1 MSQQPPSPALPPDL
15 PALEVSGAWETVFH
29 APARAAL
36 EAALPRYLTPRRWF
50 GSKARTIRGIAIV
63 EAVPMLPDAYLA
75 LLRVDYTAGE
85 PETYV
90 LPVGFATGAAARKF
104 MAERPT
110 GIIAALQIGQPES
123 GASGESASVFAGILY
138 DAVWN
143 LDFCQ
148 ALLAAIVARRQ
159 FRGATGN
166 VVATAASVLP
176 RLRGDASR
184 PLPPVV
190 LGVEQ
195 SNTSIRFGE
204 QLIMKLYRR
213 LEVGINPDQEIGQFI
228 TEKTGFGNV
237 PPVAGALEFR
247 RHEPSGG
254 QPITLALLQGFV
266 RNRGDAWRYTLD
278 SLAAYFE
285 AARGRGLAVA
295 DNLPMPTAPLLAL
308 MREEVHPLAAQ
319 YIGEYLASARLLG
332 RRTAE
337 LHLALNSDPADPVF
351 APEPFTAEFQTY
363 LHRSMRGLT
372 DRIMGLLRARFDA
385 LPAAVRPAGAQ
396 VLALEAQIAAR
407 FDALAARPL
416 AATRSRIHGDYHL
429 GQVLYTGSDFML
441 IDFEGEPARP
451 LGERQMKRSP
461 LQDVAG
467 MLRSF
472 HYAAY
477 AAYFGQSPD
486 GAPPPYLEPWARF
499 WHLWVSVAYL
509 QAYLETA
516 GSAPFLP
523 AVGDDLKLLLD
534 VFLVEKAVYELGY
547 ELNNRPDWVSI
558 PLQGILQTV
567 GATG

>member
-1 MSQQPPSPALPPDL
+1 MNLRIHSYPREKLMSQQFQNTTFSPDL
-15 PALEVSGAWETVFH
+15 PALEVPGAWATVFQ
-29 APARAAL
+29 APAKAAL

-50 GSKARTIRGIAIV
+50 GSKARTIRRIELI
-63 EAVPMLPDAYLA
+63 EAVPLLHDAYLV
-75 LLRVDYTAGE
+75 LIRVDYTAGE
-85 PETYV
+85 SETYV
-90 LPVGFATGAAARKF
+90 LPIGFAAGSTARKY
-104 MAERPT
+104 MEERPT
-110 GIIAALQIGQPES
+110 GMIAELRTGLGS
-123 GASGESASVFAGILY
+123 GLLY

-148 ALLAAIVARRQ
+148 ALLAAIVERRH
-159 FRGATGN
+159 FAGSTGD

-190 LGVEQ
+190 MGVEQ

-247 RHEPSGG
+247 RHEPADG

-285 AARGRGLAVA
+285 AARGRGLVVA
-295 DNLPMPTAPLLAL
+295 DNLPLPPAPLLEL
-308 MREEVHPLAAQ
+308 VRGEIHPLATQ

-337 LHLALNSDPADPVF
+337 LHLALNADPADPIF
-351 APEPFTAEFQTY
+351 APEPFTADFQAY
-363 LHRSMRGLT
+363 LHRSMRELAE
-372 DRIMGLLRARFDA
+372 RLMGLLRARCEA
-385 LPAAVRPAGAQ
+385 LPPAVRPAAER
-396 VLALEAQIAAR
+396 VLALEAQIVGR
-407 FDALAARPL
+407 FDALTGRPI

-429 GQVLYTGSDFML
+429 GQVLYTGSDFMI
-441 IDFEGEPARP
+441 IDFEGEPART
-451 LGERQMKRSP
+451 LSERQMKRSP

-486 GAPPPYLEPWARF
+486 GAPPPYLEPWTRF

-516 GSAPFLP
+516 GNAAFLP
-523 AVGDDLKLLLD
+523 AATEDLKLLLD

-567 GATG
+567 GAA

>member
-1 MSQQPPSPALPPDL
+1 MSDQPNPIALPSDL
-15 PALEVSGAWETVFH
+15 PALTVAGAWDIVFQ

-36 EAALPRYLTPRRWF
+36 EAALPRYLAPRRWF
-50 GSKARTIRGIAIV
+50 GSKARTISKIKIL
-63 EAVPMLPDAYLA
+63 EAVPMLHDAYLV
-75 LLRVDYTAGE
+75 LLRVDFTSGE

-90 LPVGFATGAAARKF
+90 VPMGF
-104 MAERPT
+104 MAGADAQQFTTERPT
-110 GIIAALQIGQPES
+110 GVIAALQAGSQS
-123 GASGESASVFAGILY
+123 GILY

-148 ALLAAIVARRQ
+148 ALLAAIVEHRQ
-159 FRGATGN
+159 YTGTTGD
-166 VVATAASVLP
+166 VVAAGTSALP
-176 RLRGDASR
+176 RLRGDTSR
-184 PLPPVV
+184 PLPPMV

-247 RHEPSGG
+247 RHEPAGG

-278 SLAAYFE
+278 SLAGYFD
-285 AARGRGLAVA
+285 AARERGLAVA
-295 DNLPMPTAPLLAL
+295 DNLPMPTAPLLEL
-308 MREEVHPLAAQ
+308 VREEIHPAAQQ
-319 YIGEYLASARLLG
+319 YIGAYLASARLLG

-337 LHLALNSDPADPVF
+337 LHLALNSDPADPTF
-351 APEPFTAEFQTY
+351 APEPFTADFQAY
-363 LHRSMRGLT
+363 LHRSMRDLT
-372 DRIMGLLRARFDA
+372 DRIMGLLRARLDA
-385 LPAAVRPAGAQ
+385 LPDAVRPAAQ
-396 VLALEAQIAAR
+396 HALGLEAQIAAR
-407 FDALAARPL
+407 FDALAARPI

-429 GQVLYTGSDFML
+429 GQVLYTGSDFMI

-451 LGERQMKRSP
+451 LNERQMKRSP

-477 AAYFGQSPD
+477 AAYFGQSPA
-486 GAPPPYLEPWARF
+486 GAPPVYLEPWARF

-509 QAYLETA
+509 QTYLEVA
-516 GSAPFLP
+516 GDAAVLP
-523 AVGDDLKLLLD
+523 GSPDDLKLLLD
-534 VFLVEKAVYELGY
+534 SYLVEKAVYELGY

-567 GATG
+567 GAA

>member
-1 MSQQPPSPALPPDL
+1 MSDQPNPAPVPSDL
-15 PALEVSGAWETVFH
+15 PALEVPGAWETVLR
-29 APARAAL
+29 APAKAAL
-36 EAALPRYLTPRRWF
+36 EAVLPRYLTPRRWF
-50 GSKARTIRGIAIV
+50 GAKARTIRGIEIV
-63 EAVPMLPDAYLA
+63 EAVPMLHDAYLV
-75 LLRVDYTAGE
+75 LMRVDYTAGE

-90 LPVGFATGAAARKF
+90 LPTGFAAGAAAQKV
-104 MAERPT
+104 MDERPT
-110 GIIAALQIGQPES
+110 GIIATLRTGLGS
-123 GASGESASVFAGILY
+123 GVLY

-148 ALLAAIVARRQ
+148 ALLAAIVERRQ
-159 FRGATGN
+159 FAGATGD

-190 LGVEQ
+190 MGVEQ

-247 RHEPSGG
+247 RHEPAGG
-254 QPITLALLQGFV
+254 QPITLTLLQGFV

-285 AARGRGLAVA
+285 AARGRGLVVA
-295 DNLPMPTAPLLAL
+295 DTLPLPQAPLLELIRGEIPAL
-308 MREEVHPLAAQ
+308 ATQA
-319 YIGEYLASARLLG
+319 IGEYLASARLLG

-337 LHLALNSDPADPVF
+337 LHLALNSDPTDPVF
-351 APEPFTAEFQTY
+351 APEPFTADFQAY

-385 LPAAVRPAGAQ
+385 LPPAVQPAAQQ
-396 VLALEAQIAAR
+396 VLGLEARIAER
-407 FDALAARPL
+407 FDILATRPL

-429 GQVLYTGSDFML
+429 GQVLYTGSDFMI

-451 LGERQMKRSP
+451 LSERQMKRSP

-477 AAYFGQSPD
+477 AAYFAQTPD
-486 GAPPPYLEPWARF
+486 GAPPAYLESWARF

-509 QAYLETA
+509 QAYMETA
-516 GSAPFLP
+516 GNAAFLP
-523 AVGDDLKLLLD
+523 ASPDDLKLLLD
-534 VFLVEKAVYELGY
+534 LYLVEKAVYELGY

-567 GATG
+567 QAAR